1 GPERESDLFRR
12 LIEDVKRNGTREQQ
26 RAVLDRLKGLI
37 DSEAAT
43 TADIPPRKANDS
55 TDAFTSKCGSSTH
68 DEEARQLDLTN
79 NDDLRA
85 SCIRLVA
92 WNMEGRTLKT
102 GTSIP
107 IPDDAAA
114 GANLHP
120 LTEVGCPNCFKPI
133 YVEVK
138 PIPSQSDTAVPSS
151 GPPRRPPPR
160 RRRSRN
166 AWVTVMYGNGADYFV
181 GAMVLGW
188 SLKHR
193 GRTQHDMVLLHT
205 ADVPVEFLDS
215 LRRVWDCREVEY
227 IQNVSTRLFLNFKG
241 SRFKDVFTKL
251 RVLEL
256 TEYSKVCLLDS
267 DMLVRDNIDEIFDLQ
282 PPAALVR
289 GTFPPRHG
297 AKVPVTS
304 FWSGHRQITGI
315 NGGCMLLEP
324 SKEVFSCMMDEVSY
338 YNNPAHWPTCG
349 AEQEY
354 LTRWYASRSH
364 QQWSHMS
371 CRYNFQ
377 IHLNQYG
384 SAEWH
389 HYYCKTFPGVKIF
402 HYSGNLCSPFEFV
415 TDVMVEHG
423 FTVNETIAYIAEIPL
438 VAHREQARQVQL
450 QRELIEEKESP
461 GARDPGNCIVSS
473 KKNGG
478 GIGTLRHDAE
488 MPDIGLRQAEA
499 LDESETENNED
510 TSELDF
516 GKCLNHLSKEFPCT
530 NPVRDAEAV
539 IEWMLA
545 FKGLISELP
554 QVIDILHALRQE
566 KQRLFEA
573 AQLENSEAE
582 AAADS
587 TELILDSMRRQPT
600 PVRGLGSF
608 CGVLDDFVVAFLAVV
623 VFALAWERCFDNAS
637 IPAAYRG
644 GRRTKEERPAPVIN
658 LPKPDENILC
668 SGQFDFSHRVAA
680 SCDSMHASGVD
691 LCGSMEYSADFEDR
705 WLYPGDA
712 RLTEEDRQQ
721 ALAQK
726 RMMDLLRDR
735 GYEDIS
741 PLPDDVQGG
750 EAWVVYCSKNG
761 SDYVAKMKPID
772 NNVLIEAETLSRLQ
786 SSVTHPY
793 IVQLCDFILTDC
805 LLCLLF
811 EAVHP
816 VGMDLVE

>member
-1 GPERESDLFRR
+1 M
-12 LIEDVKRNGTREQQ
+12 KY
-26 RAVLDRLKGLI
+26 
-37 DSEAAT
+37 SE
-43 TADIPPRKANDS
+43 NLS
-55 TDAFTSKCGSSTH
+55 V
-68 DEEARQLDLTN
+68 
-79 NDDLRA
+79 A
-85 SCIRLVA
+85 S
-92 WNMEGRTLKT
+92 
-102 GTSIP
+102 
-107 IPDDAAA
+107 
-114 GANLHP
+114 
-120 LTEVGCPNCFKPI
+120 
-133 YVEVK
+133 
-138 PIPSQSDTAVPSS
+138 
-151 GPPRRPPPR
+151 RRPPPR

-227 IQNVSTRLFLNFKG
+227 IRNVSPRLFLNFKG

-282 PPAALVR
+282 PPAGSR
-289 GTFPPRHG
+289 

-304 FWSGHRQITGI
+304 FWNGHRQITGI

-324 SKEVFSCMMDEVSY
+324 SKEVFNCMMDEVSY

-364 QQWSHMS
+364 QQWSHIS

-389 HYYCKTFPGVKIF
+389 HYNCKDISQVGVKIL

-415 TDVMVEHG
+415 TDVMIEHG
-423 FTVNETIAYIAEIPL
+423 STVDETIAYIAEIPL

-461 GARDPGNCIVSS
+461 GARDPGNCIESS

-488 MPDIGLRQAEA
+488 IPDIGLRKAEA

-530 NPVRDAEAV
+530 NPVRYHYYGTQYSRCCKLDRYIHPSWGPRDAEAV

-545 FKGLISELP
+545 FKDLISELP
-554 QVIDILHALRQE
+554 QVTDILHALRQE

-582 AAADS
+582 AAAGLNTLDVFLWGS
-587 TELILDSMRRQPT
+587 SFILSGKKQLASILILRDVSKGDT
-600 PVRGLGSF
+600 L
-608 CGVLDDFVVAFLAVV
+608 
-623 VFALAWERCFDNAS
+623 VFWRE
-637 IPAAYRG
+637 
-644 GRRTKEERPAPVIN
+644 AP
-658 LPKPDENILC
+658 KKC
-668 SGQFDFSHRVAA
+668 H
-680 SCDSMHASGVD
+680 
-691 LCGSMEYSADFEDR
+691 
-705 WLYPGDA
+705 
-712 RLTEEDRQQ
+712 
-721 ALAQK
+721 
-726 RMMDLLRDR
+726 
-735 GYEDIS
+735 
-741 PLPDDVQGG
+741 
-750 EAWVVYCSKNG
+750 
-761 SDYVAKMKPID
+761 
-772 NNVLIEAETLSRLQ
+772 
-786 SSVTHPY
+786 
-793 IVQLCDFILTDC
+793 
-805 LLCLLF
+805 
-811 EAVHP
+811 
-816 VGMDLVE
+816 